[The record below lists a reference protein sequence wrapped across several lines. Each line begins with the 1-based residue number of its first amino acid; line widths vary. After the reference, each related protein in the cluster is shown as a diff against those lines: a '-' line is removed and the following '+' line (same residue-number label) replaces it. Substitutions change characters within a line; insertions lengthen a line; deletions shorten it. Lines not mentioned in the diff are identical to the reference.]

1 MNKSFELTPGRLR
14 ELRAFA
20 AAARSLN
27 FSRAAHEVG
36 CTPSV
41 LSRRIAALEDVVGG
55 RLFLR
60 TTRRMALTARGEQLL
75 AQWQRMETVMAE
87 LAADLR
93 PPDGELAGRLC
104 VHLPSNYGRYQVA
117 PLLAAFLRDHPRV
130 RIEAV
135 YDDSYVDMV
144 NAKVDLAL
152 RIGRLADTQLVA
164 RRVGTM
170 RIFLCASPAY
180 LASAPPL
187 REPAD
192 LRAHRCIAFSGYR
205 TGTLWSF
212 GQQRRRRSVR
222 IEPVLSCNDAQAV
235 RDAVL
240 AGVGIGQQGDYMA
253 GAMVSQGRLV
263 EVLADWHLPAMP
275 IHLLWL
281 PGADRTPAVRRLID
295 YLADALTGSTPA
307 G

>member
-1 MNKSFELTPGRLR
+1 MNQSFELTPGRLR

-20 AAARSLN
+20 AAARRLN

-41 LSRRIAALEDVVGG
+41 LSRRIAALEEAVGQ

-60 TTRRMALTARGEQLL
+60 TTRRMALTARGELLL
-75 AQWQRMETVMAE
+75 AQWQRMEAAM
-87 LAADLR
+87 LDMAADLR
-93 PPDGELAGRLC
+93 PADGALAGRLC
-104 VHLPSNYGRYQVA
+104 VHLPSSYGRYRIA
-117 PLLAAFLRDHPRV
+117 PLLAAFLRDHPQV

-135 YDDSYVDMV
+135 YDDAYVDMV
-144 NAKVDLAL
+144 AGKVDLAV
-152 RIGRLADTQLVA
+152 RVGRLADTQLVA

-187 REPAD
+187 HEPAQ
-192 LRAHRCIAFSGYR
+192 LKSHRCIAFSGMR
-205 TGTLWSF
+205 TGTLWQFSR
-212 GQQRRRRSVR
+212 GRQRRSVR
-222 IEPVLSCNDAQAV
+222 VDPVLTCNDAQAV
-235 RDAVL
+235 RDAAL
-240 AGVGIGQQGDYMA
+240 GGVGIGLQGDYMA
-253 GAMVSQGRLV
+253 DALVAEGRLV
-263 EVLADWHLPAMP
+263 EVLAGWQLLAMP

-295 YLADALTGSTPA
+295 FLAQSLAVA
-307 G
+307 